1 MSGSNETRASEA
13 FEKRGSHDR
22 VLTWAAA
29 NRMIPL
35 IRRVVADLIDCQQ
48 RLALMHPEKDR
59 LDRHRNDLSW
69 PERSRRYQLDEEI
82 ATGERTLRSAFTELD
97 GLGVAV
103 LDVETG
109 RVGFPTMVNKRRAY
123 FSWLPGEETLSFWQ
137 YADDDERRSI
147 PATWTKSEARQ
158 KTKE

>member
-22 VLTWAAA
+22 VLTWVAA
-29 NRMIPL
+29 NRMLPL
-35 IRRVVADLIDCQQ
+35 VRRIVADLIDCQR

-69 PERSRRYQLDEEI
+69 PERSRRYHLDEEI
-82 ATGERTLRSAFTELD
+82 ASGERTLRATFAELD
-97 GLGVAV
+97 GLGLTL

-109 RVGFPTMVNKRRAY
+109 RVGFPTMINKRPAY
-123 FSWLPGEETLSFWQ
+123 FTWLPGEEALTFWQ
-137 YADDDERRSI
+137 YADDVERRAI
-147 PATWTKSEARQ
+147 PASWTKGEARQ

>member
-1 MSGSNETRASEA
+1 MSGSHETRASEA

-22 VLTWAAA
+22 PLSWAAA

-35 IRRVVADLIDCQQ
+35 VRRIVADLIDCQR

-59 LDRHRNDLSW
+59 LDRHRSDLSW

-82 ATGERTLRSAFTELD
+82 ASGERTLRAAFTELD
-97 GLGVAV
+97 GLGLTV

-109 RVGFPTMVNKRRAY
+109 RLGFPTMVNKRRAY
-123 FSWLPGEETLSFWQ
+123 FSWLPGEETLTFWQ
-137 YADDDERRSI
+137 YADDDERRPI

>member
-22 VLTWAAA
+22 VLTLVAA
-29 NRMIPL
+29 NRMLPL
-35 IRRVVADLIDCQQ
+35 VRRVVADVLDCQR

-59 LDRHRNDLSW
+59 LDRHRRDLSW
-69 PERSRRYQLDEEI
+69 PERSRRYHLDEDI
-82 ATGERTLRSAFTELD
+82 ASGERALRAAFAELD
-97 GLGVAV
+97 GLGLTL

-109 RVGFPTMVNKRRAY
+109 RVGFPTKVNKRPAY
-123 FSWLPGEETLSFWQ
+123 FTWLPGEETLGFWQ
-137 YADDDERRSI
+137 YADDDERRAI
-147 PATWTKSEARQ
+147 PAAWAKGEASQ